1 MDYIT
6 RHAFRLALGGV
17 VLLIGLGTVVY
28 HFTEHWSWL
37 DAYYFSVVTLATV
50 GYGDLV
56 PHTAFAKLFTT
67 IYSRCDYEF
76 FWAAGPSPGR
86 PDAGTARGAAITRA
100 AIQRVWVMV

>member
-67 IYSRCDYEF
+67 IYIFAGVGVITSFFGLQARRRADRIRERKDSR
-76 FWAAGPSPGR
+76 R
-86 PDAGTARGAAITRA
+86 
-100 AIQRVWVMV
+100 